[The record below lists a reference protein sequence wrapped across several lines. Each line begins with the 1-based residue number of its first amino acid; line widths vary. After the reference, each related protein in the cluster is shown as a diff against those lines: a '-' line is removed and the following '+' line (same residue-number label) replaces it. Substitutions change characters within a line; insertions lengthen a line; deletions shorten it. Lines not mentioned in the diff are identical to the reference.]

1 MKIAGAYTE
10 ALYNIDRAFQPL
22 SEVKPLPIFHAASC
36 LLQNLGILEAQ
47 MATVCVSPILK
58 MTGSPHACTAKLVII
73 SLHMPEGLR
82 CIMYVVQYDL

>member
-1 MKIAGAYTE
+1 MLHH
-10 ALYNIDRAFQPL
+10 AL
-22 SEVKPLPIFHAASC
+22 KT
-36 LLQNLGILEAQ
+36 LLQKLGILDLDEAQ